1 MEIAVNVRDFLVG
14 MKETI
19 TTSEEEMLTNLQDL
33 HEQFTEIM
41 NGFEDQV
48 SEHALSMS
56 PEARIVAHELR
67 VRMYQDWRAKL
78 TEYVFLTASSDDVS
92 NVDAADTEELEEK
105 EAQDQRDSLMRS
117 IKDRLELFQSV
128 VSDYIQVSTQIRTKR
143 PILAPAVSSPSSKN
157 KRALHSDV
165 SDLESDSFIFEIPH
179 FLCGPTLNSV

>member
-19 TTSEEEMLTNLQDL
+19 TTSEEEMLSNLQDL

-48 SEHALSMS
+48 SAHALSMS

-78 TEYVFLTASSDDVS
+78 TEYVFLTASSEDVS
-92 NVDAADTEELEEK
+92 NEDADNAEKVEEK
-105 EAQDQRDSLMRS
+105 ESQYQRDSLMSS

-128 VSDYIQVSTQIRTKR
+128 VNDYIQVSTQVRTKR
-143 PILAPAVSSPSSKN
+143 PILAPAVSSPTSMN
-157 KRALHSDV
+157 KRPLDSDV
-165 SDLESDSFIFEIPH
+165 SDFESDSFIFEIPH